1 MKTHDLTLHVG
12 EGKHLKDGGEHTTS
26 ESGTLYRYKYTP
38 TAYVHQDVGD
48 RVTINIALDSNVL
61 DDYAIESVS
70 FPTDPRS
77 QLFLA
82 DQTPM
87 AATISNLNQEVQEAY
102 CVVVVKRGNER
113 IACDPMIGNDP
124 KGSNA

>member
-12 EGKHLKDGGEHTTS
+12 EGKHLKDGWEHTTS

-38 TAYVHQDVGD
+38 TAYVHQEVGD

-82 DQTPM
+82 DQ
-87 AATISNLNQEVQEAY
+87 NLVAGSSTGWA
-102 CVVVVKRGNER
+102 VR
-113 IACDPMIGNDP
+113 IKICRLKHSAIQIL
-124 KGSNA
+124 SIFTF